1 MKRAPENDPK
11 VSIVVPIYNVEKYL
25 HKCVDSIIGQ
35 TYHNLEIILVDDGS
49 PDNCPAICDE
59 YQKKDSRVRVIH
71 KPNGG
76 LSDARNAGLD
86 IATGEYVTFIDSDD
100 WYAEDAIEIL
110 VGVMLQNDVSIA
122 CMRNASVSSDYTQVE
137 KVSDTKE
144 VRVISS
150 NELLKRICEKTYSTS
165 VCNKLFKRSLLEN
178 KRFVYGRL
186 NEDFL
191 TLCELLMPDYQVAT
205 VEYPGYFYYTRAESL
220 THTQS
225 DRVRPVQDAL
235 KNSLELMKKASDTYP
250 KLEQYFARIALYQA
264 RTLLFVISPDEMR
277 RDSESI
283 LLINQCLR
291 VCGKYL
297 RTSSLKFTDKIIL
310 LLAKR
315 NPVQTSSILQR
326 LYRSVR
332 G

>member
-1 MKRAPENDPK
+1 MIKENPK
-11 VSIVVPIYNVEKYL
+11 VTVIVPIYKVEQYIQ
-25 HKCVDSIIGQ
+25 KCVDSILGQ
-35 TYHNLEIILVDDGS
+35 TYRNLEVILVDDGS

-86 IATGEYVTFIDSDD
+86 VATGEYVTFIDSDD

-110 VGVMLQNDVSIA
+110 VGVMLQNAVSIA

-264 RTLLFVISPDEMR
+264 RTLLFLISPDEMR

-297 RTSSLKFTDKIIL
+297 RISSLKLMDKIIL

-315 NPVQTSSILQR
+315 NPVKTSSSLQR
-326 LYRSVR
+326 LYRLVR
-332 G
+332 R

>member
-1 MKRAPENDPK
+1 MEKILNK
-11 VSIVVPIYNVEKYL
+11 LVSVIVPIYNVEKYI
-25 HKCVDSIIGQ
+25 HKCVDSILGQ
-35 TYHNLEIILVDDGS
+35 TYRNLEIILVDDGS
-49 PDNCPAICDE
+49 PDGCPKICDE
-59 YQKKDSRVRVIH
+59 YSELDSRIKVIH

-86 IATGEYVTFIDSDD
+86 MATGEYVTFIDSDD

-122 CMRNASVSSDYTQVE
+122 CMRNASVSSDYTQIE

-144 VRVISS
+144 VSVISS
-150 NELLKRICEKTYSTS
+150 NELLKKICDKTYSTS
-165 VCNKLFKRSLLEN
+165 VCNKLFKHSLFEK
-178 KRFVYGRL
+178 KRFLYGRL

-191 TLCELLMPDYQVAT
+191 IICELLMPDYQVAT
-205 VEYPGYFYYTRAESL
+205 VEYPGYFYFTRAESL

-225 DRVRPVQDAL
+225 DRVRPVRDAL
-235 KNSLELMKKASDTYP
+235 QNSLELMKKASDAYP
-250 KLEQYFARIALYQA
+250 KLEKYFARIALYQA
-264 RTLLFVISPDEMR
+264 RTLMFVIPPDETR
-277 RDSESI
+277 SDSENI
-283 LLINQCLR
+283 LLINQCLC

-315 NPVQTSSILQR
+315 NPVKTSSILQR